1 MKALVMLCTVLPV
14 EIVLARNSIASWFSG
29 QLLFS
34 CMIVT
39 SLARSSALSSSV
51 RGMML
56 GSLGSTVVVV
66 KLWHMM
72 VATSTN

>member
-1 MKALVMLCTVLPV
+1 MKVLVMLCNVLLV
-14 EIVLARNSIASWFSG
+14 EIILARNSITSWFFG

-39 SLARSSALSSSV
+39 SLARSSALSSSTL
-51 RGMML
+51 GMMP
-56 GSLGSTVVVV
+56 GSLGSPVVVV

-72 VATSTN
+72 VATSTS